1 MRSLSKYN
9 LSTVLLLLHA
19 LLGIPQLVAAALPK
33 AHTNKYPNLSSSS
46 HQHSQSHGNIS
57 VYNLRGGDAQPP
69 NRPGTRTFWSAASS
83 NKQQQQQQ
91 KQQQPTS
98 FQQSQKQQQKSLRDV
113 TVTDVTDEMKTQER
127 QKTKEEIDSFL
138 TRDSRNTFIARV
150 YAILTGQLLLVALS
164 VLLFG
169 KYPIITQWMLTK
181 GKFVPWA
188 SILIST
194 ITVVFM
200 SVSERARQISPL
212 KWQLLAI
219 FSIAEAIVVGLI
231 SSFYK
236 SKTVMSAAMS
246 TAVATISVTM
256 YTVWNKD
263 SKRDL
268 SQWGAGL
275 SSMGM
280 IFVCYGI
287 VHLLSQSGIL
297 PPEFLPYNEM
307 VYSFLGT
314 SLFTMYLAYHT
325 RLIVSGKHSKY
336 QLNEKDYVF
345 GAVLLY
351 NDIITIFLYMLRF
364 MGGEDR
370 N

>member
-1 MRSLSKYN
+1 MRSLSKDN
-9 LSTVLLLLHA
+9 LSTVLLLLA
-19 LLGIPQLVAAALPK
+19 LLGIPQLAAAVQPN
-33 AHTNKYPNLSSSS
+33 AQTNKYPHSSSS
-46 HQHSQSHGNIS
+46 SNQHAQSHGNIS
-57 VYNLRGGDAQPP
+57 VYNLRGGAAQPS

-83 NKQQQQQQ
+83 NKQQQQ

-98 FQQSQKQQQKSLRDV
+98 FQQSQQQQQKSLREV

-150 YAILTGQLLLVALS
+150 YAILTGQLLMVALS

-169 KYPIITQWMLTK
+169 KYPIITQWMMTK

-246 TAVATISVTM
+246 TAVATISVTL